1 VTHLKIQS
9 PPPISSPTQKAPLH
23 KEQLN
28 EVPHP
33 PPSSLFP
40 PPSSL
45 LSLLPGEGDEK
56 KNKAKEM
63 RIEYDKV
70 MKRRDE
76 EKRKGEKL
84 RRRVEE
90 KR

>member
-1 VTHLKIQS
+1 
-9 PPPISSPTQKAPLH
+9 
-23 KEQLN
+23 
-28 EVPHP
+28 
-33 PPSSLFP
+33 
-40 PPSSL
+40 
-45 LSLLPGEGDEK
+45 
-56 KNKAKEM
+56 M